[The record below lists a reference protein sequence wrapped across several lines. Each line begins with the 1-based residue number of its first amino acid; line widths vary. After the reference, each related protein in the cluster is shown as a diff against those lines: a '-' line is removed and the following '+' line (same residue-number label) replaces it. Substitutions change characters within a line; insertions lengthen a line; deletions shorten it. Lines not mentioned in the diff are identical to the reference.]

1 MDLMQ
6 QNETAVPSAP
16 TAAVNP
22 IAGETRVVLPVS
34 ATHHTRLI
42 SIQNAPT
49 SISVMDPTQLT
60 IDGTLS
66 TIQTQ
71 NRDDFQALNDTDI
84 NQITNY
90 YYSKYK
96 TKKRRKSSVNKEMQN
111 YVQGGQDKRED
122 VLHKYTGAD
131 GSAQKNN

>member
-1 MDLMQ
+1 M
-6 QNETAVPSAP
+6 V
-16 TAAVNP
+16 
-22 IAGETRVVLPVS
+22 
-34 ATHHTRLI
+34 
-42 SIQNAPT
+42 
-49 SISVMDPTQLT
+49 DPTQLT

-111 YVQGGQDKRED
+111 YVQGSGQDKRDD
-122 VLHKYTGAD
+122 VLHKYTD
-131 GSAQKNN
+131 GGERSAQKN

>member
-1 MDLMQ
+1 M
-6 QNETAVPSAP
+6 T
-16 TAAVNP
+16 
-22 IAGETRVVLPVS
+22 LPVT
-34 ATHHTRLI
+34 ATQHSRLI
-42 SIQNAPT
+42 SIQNAPAN
-49 SISVMDPTQLT
+49 ISVMDPSQLT
-60 IDGTLS
+60 IDGTLT

-111 YVQGGQDKRED
+111 YVQGGQDKRDD
-122 VLHKYTGAD
+122 VLHKYTDAER
-131 GSAQKNN
+131 SSQKNN